1 MTDDETISIPTGE
14 TPELEMLL
22 NAAGLLY
29 AGTSKLDALRKAA
42 DSCLADINGLLCNRG
57 LNAPTIGFVGDK
69 NAGKSFLMSRLLITD
84 EEVRNMIPC
93 GLNRDDRTEE
103 LIWVGSS
110 LPAQLDRTAEKA
122 VRIDPRRQTRFDCDI
137 ILVDI
142 PGFSDA
148 HGEAA
153 RSARDL
159 ALRSC
164 QIKVLVCGAKQVEAE
179 RIAQYAR
186 KIGGPVILPVMNGYP
201 GAPDSTEAIALA
213 KDYEQHIRDALKED
227 REGLPSPLVLPVLV
241 ISDLKIDP
249 PLETLDQAACRLVI
263 SLKEALR
270 ELQAR
275 PELIRAAAAIRR
287 ERFLEET
294 RSLVRGDYNRVKEL
308 LVRVEQDTASL
319 PTKLVPL
326 LLGSNRV
333 ASAGIRLWLRTES
346 LNRTASYFFPLRTF
360 MGVLVLT
367 SRAWDRLVLALCG
380 SVPSLFSA
388 ALNIVKNVGM
398 LRQGRNNSNE
408 ELERNILRLV
418 DERLGPDLEALRNH
432 LNRMG
437 VSEQQGRR
445 VKPKATLS
453 GLTDLQDV
461 ANAAFETTI
470 NSQAVSRTLLNLAG
484 WASVIWCAVML
495 FGPLNGV
502 YCHYLVTIWNSVHA
516 GSAITWQDFSV
527 PPFSVIVGW
536 FILACIPVFII
547 ALVLQAF
554 AAGEKRVARCQKLL
568 NDKITDLIGD
578 LSRSGILNIQIN
590 DPKADAAREFFRIL
604 FKDLT

>member
-1 MTDDETISIPTGE
+1 MTTDQTIDLSTGE
-14 TPELEMLL
+14 NPELDMFLKT
-22 NAAGLLY
+22 AGLLY
-29 AGTSKLDALRKAA
+29 AGTSKLDALRTAV
-42 DSCLADINGLLCNRG
+42 DSCLADISGLLCNRG

-84 EEVRNMIPC
+84 EEVRKMIPD
-93 GLNRDDRTEE
+93 GRHSDDRTEE

-110 LPAQLDRTAEKA
+110 LPAQLDRSAERA
-122 VRIDPRRQTRFDCDI
+122 VRIDPRSQTRFDCDI
-137 ILVDI
+137 VLVDI
-142 PGFSDA
+142 PGFSDS

-153 RSARDL
+153 RRAREL

-164 QIKVLVCGAKQVEAE
+164 QIKVLVCGAKQIEAE
-179 RIAQYAR
+179 RISQYAR
-186 KIGGPVILPVMNGYP
+186 KIGGPVILPVMNEYP
-201 GAPDSTEAIALA
+201 GAPDSAEAVNLA
-213 KDYEQHIRDALKED
+213 KEYMQLICNSLKEV

-241 ISDLKIDP
+241 ISDLYHAP
-249 PLETLDQAACRLVI
+249 PFETLDQAASRLVA
-263 SLKEALR
+263 SLKEALS

-275 PELIRAAAAIRR
+275 PELIRDAAEIRR
-287 ERFLEET
+287 ERFLEES
-294 RSLVRGDYNRVKEL
+294 RGFVRGDYGKVKEL
-308 LVRVEQDTASL
+308 LVRVEQDTASM

-333 ASAGIRLWLRTES
+333 ASTGIRLWLRTES

-388 ALNIVKNVGM
+388 ALNIAKNVGL
-398 LRQGRNNSNE
+398 LRQSRNNSDE
-408 ELERNILRLV
+408 ELERNVLRLV
-418 DERLGPDLEALRNH
+418 DERLGPDLEALRNQ
-432 LNRMG
+432 LDRLSA
-437 VSEQQGRR
+437 SEQLGRR
-445 VKPKATLS
+445 VKLKATLS
-453 GLTDLQDV
+453 GLADLQDM

-470 NSQAVSRTLLNLAG
+470 NSQAVSRGLINVTG
-484 WASVIWCAVML
+484 WLSVIWCAVLL

-502 YCHYLVTIWNSVHA
+502 YSHFLVTLWESVQA

-547 ALVLQAF
+547 ALALQAY
-554 AAGEKRVARCQKLL
+554 AAGEKRVACCQKLL
-568 NDKITDLIGD
+568 NDKITESVGD

-590 DPKADAAREFFRIL
+590 DPKVDAAREFFRIL
-604 FKDLT
+604 FRDLT